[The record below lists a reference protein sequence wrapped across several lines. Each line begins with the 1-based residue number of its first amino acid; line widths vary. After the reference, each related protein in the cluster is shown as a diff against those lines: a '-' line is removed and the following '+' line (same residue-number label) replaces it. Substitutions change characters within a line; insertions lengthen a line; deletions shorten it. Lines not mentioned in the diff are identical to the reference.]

1 MNTTSRENSS
11 PGDVQRTRSRRT
23 LLLLAAIFLLPV
35 AVSFY
40 LYYSAAWRPGGQVNR
55 GELLSPPRL
64 LPAVSLPTSAGIDA
78 PSEFLRGKWSLV
90 YAGAGTCDTGCRE
103 ALYKSRQVRLALNEK
118 MDRVQRVFLF
128 TGSCCEQPYFGDE
141 QAGLIAASLDSP
153 GGRQLLQLFPD
164 PQGAAVSGRL
174 WLVDPLGNL
183 MMSYPA
189 DAPAKGMISDL
200 KRLLKLSHIG

>member
-1 MNTTSRENSS
+1 MNTSTADNTRAA
-11 PGDVQRTRSRRT
+11 RSRRT

-40 LYYSAAWRPGGQVNR
+40 LYYSAGWRPGGQVNR

-64 LPAVSLPTSAGIDA
+64 LPAVSLPTPEGIDTS
-78 PSEFLRGKWSLV
+78 PELLRGKWSLV
-90 YAGAGTCDTGCRE
+90 YAGAGSCDAQCRD
-103 ALYKSRQVRLALNEK
+103 ALYKGRQVRLSLNEK

-128 TGSCCEQPYFGDE
+128 TGGCCEQPFFGTE
-141 QAGLIAASLDSP
+141 HAGLVAASLDSP
-153 GGRQLLQLFPD
+153 GGRQLLAAFPD
-164 PQGAAVSGRL
+164 PQGAPVSGRL

-183 MMSYPA
+183 MMSYPP
-189 DAPAKGMISDL
+189 DAPAKGMIADL